1 MAICGSPSDETMG
14 GVRGSLEAALAAG
27 FADPA
32 RDPAIPADALER
44 EQRLRRAFI
53 PWLAMIDPQT
63 GERRRRTAR
72 WEELPADAHAL
83 LDRMIDARLLV
94 RDVRKLESGD
104 DEAVVIEVTH
114 EALLRQW
121 PPLVTWL
128 DADADALK
136 VLDAARRAASEWQ
149 RNARADGWLTHSGE
163 RLASAEALRKRN
175 DFERL
180 LGTTGAQYLEACRQ
194 RDDAVRKERQ
204 AQIERVAR
212 AQRWAA
218 VLLGAIAVVL
228 LVAGARTV
236 AQSREVGR
244 QTALALAIE
253 AERANDSELFDR
265 GLRLGVL
272 AARKT
277 WLSPSV
283 PQAEAQLARAAFASR
298 QIALL
303 RHEKPVRV
311 VAFSPRRHARRDGVR
326 RRRGRDLGR
335 GERERDRPS
344 QAWRR
349 ADERVVQRRWPSSPD
364 ARCRGRAATLGGG
377 DRQAE
382 SPRSAMGNRVFSAAF
397 SRDGQR
403 IVSGGDEPTVHIW
416 NAVTGAELTRL
427 EQGRSALRTVFS
439 PDGSLV
445 AAASNDSNAYGLGG
459 EHRRGAA
466 PAQTRWRGDGHR
478 VQRRRAVAGHR
489 LGIARARLADRQRRR
504 SGPLRRPRQSAI
516 RAVHRPQAA
525 SSSAAPPRS
534 GS

>member
-1 MAICGSPSDETMG
+1 M
-14 GVRGSLEAALAAG
+14 
-27 FADPA
+27 
-32 RDPAIPADALER
+32 
-44 EQRLRRAFI
+44 
-53 PWLAMIDPQT
+53 
-63 GERRRRTAR
+63 
-72 WEELPADAHAL
+72 
-83 LDRMIDARLLV
+83 

-311 VAFSPRRHARRDGVR
+311 VAFSPDDTRVVTASDDGVAAIWDAASGNEIARLRHGAALTNALFSADGR
-326 RRRGRDLGR
+326 RLLTLDAEDEPLLWEVATGK
-335 GERERDRPS
+335 
-344 QAWRR
+344 QNRR
-349 ADERVVQRRWPSSPD
+349 APPWGI
-364 ARCRGRAATLGGG
+364 AC
-377 DRQAE
+377 
-382 SPRSAMGNRVFSAAF
+382 SPRRSVA
-397 SRDGQR
+397 
-403 IVSGGDEPTVHIW
+403 
-416 NAVTGAELTRL
+416 TG
-427 EQGRSALRTVFS
+427 S
-439 PDGSLV
+439 
-445 AAASNDSNAYGLGG
+445 
-459 EHRRGAA
+459 
-466 PAQTRWRGDGHR
+466 
-478 VQRRRAVAGHR
+478 
-489 LGIARARLADRQRRR
+489 
-504 SGPLRRPRQSAI
+504 
-516 RAVHRPQAA
+516 A
-525 SSSAAPPRS
+525 SSAVVTSRPCTS
-534 GS
+534 GMP